1 MNTMNA
7 LAFGA
12 VLLLAAVASTSGG
25 GSTSQVADNKER
37 FSYSGGGG
45 LTGLNVKQGGFTQVS
60 HSTKEK
66 TVTTEKE
73 TRKSKSKKRKGGK
86 VSTQETSKKETN
98 GGKVKNQR
106 GNTQETSRKRKG
118 RGKNKGNEKTE
129 VKQREGNRGRDGDG
143 KGDRK
148 GRKGSTE
155 TVINKERSGGRRR
168 SKNKSGKG
176 STKGSSSKKSGRRDW
191 KMSKCRSGRRQQVI
205 EKLDENESLEYE
217 LTTSAESFT
226 IQFCRKREKD
236 CLEIVLSSSG
246 ESSIK
251 LDGQDLGDPISDFFY
266 KKGEKFSF
274 TITYTSQ
281 SVVVRN
287 SKSGLEL
294 VASVDGDELKGFRY
308 CYGTANGGEG
318 DSTFQIRE
326 REFSESEISSFE
338 KRYRGKGGR
347 KRGGKRER
355 GNAQS
360 PQERKRGGRKKGD
373 KDSKSNEL
381 SGGKKSRGRDKGSK
395 KDRSSK
401 KSGRR
406 DWKMSK
412 CRSGRRQQVIE
423 KLDENESLEYE
434 LTTSAESFTIQFCR
448 KREKD
453 CLEIVLSSSGES
465 SIKLDGQDLGDP
477 ISDFFYKK
485 GEKFSFTITYTSQ
498 RVVVR
503 NSKSGLELVAS
514 VDGDELKGFR
524 YCYGTANGGEGDST
538 FQIREREFSE
548 SEISS
553 FEKRYR
559 GKGGRKR
566 GGKRE
571 RGNAQSPQERK
582 RGGRKKGDKDSK
594 SNELSGG
601 KKSRGR
607 DWKMSKCRSGR
618 RQQVIEK
625 LDENESLEYE
635 LTTSAESFTIQFC
648 RKREKDCLE
657 IVLSS
662 SGESSIK
669 LDGQDL
675 GDPISDF
682 FYKKGEKFSFTIT
695 YTSQRVVVRNS
706 KSGLELVASVDG
718 DELKGFRYC
727 YGTANGGEG
736 DSTFQIREREFS
748 ESEISSFEKR
758 YRGKGGRK
766 RGGKRERGNTQS
778 PQERKRGG
786 RKKGDK
792 DSKSNELSGGKK
804 SRGRDKGSK
813 KDRSS
818 KKSGRRDWKM
828 SKCRSGR
835 RQQVIEK
842 LDENE
847 SLEYEL
853 TTSAESF
860 TIQFCRKREKDCLEI
875 VLSSSGES
883 SIKLDGQDLGDPISD
898 FFYKKGEKFSFT
910 ITYTSQRVV
919 VRNSKS
925 GLELVASVDGDEL
938 KGFRYCY
945 GTANGGEGDSTFQ
958 IRERE
963 FSESEISSF
972 EKRYRGKGGRKRGGK
987 RERGNTQS
995 PQERKRGGRKKGDK
1009 DSKSNELS
1017 GGKKSRGRGGEKR
1030 ERGNTESPQ
1039 ERKRGDRKKG
1049 DKDSKSNEKNRGG
1062 RRGGS
1067 KKDSKSRKGGRNRGR
1082 GRWAHRR
1089 GKYYRWRTVKGAV
1102 KRTRAVSFDE
1112 RRSAMSVFIKT
1123 KATRFVLEFC
1133 LSSGGKDCYTAS
1145 LSSQRDSASFFEY
1158 GGQRTGDSQDG
1169 AFIRFKR
1176 RTRLYV
1182 SVSRTKL
1189 TIYNDKGDDLS
1200 VALPESS
1207 VIQDV
1212 YMSTSDGDWTKVRF
1226 RLRRSGRTL
1235 YSSTGPLARGA
1246 AFEDIG
1252 SKATSF
1258 SCLIRTVASAV
1269 TFEICFDSQ
1278 GNDCYTIELST
1289 QPKQTSRILYG
1300 GKLVSNEEIGIFITP
1315 SKESKI
1321 FFRIEKRQLEIWNK
1335 EPNNERQLIAKIR
1348 GKGRSFNSIWAST
1361 SDGEFTELQMV
1372 ETEAVREFSSTTTL
1386 ERTSIATQLQ
1396 FPGQLVLSFA
1406 LEADKVFM
1414 EFRRPDGKSYTIEMG
1429 TKAGQPSVIRS
1440 GGSNL
1445 VDPQDQPFLEFGND
1459 IDPPNQLV
1467 IDVFESSVTVSTARG
1482 QKMVAPVAEAYLYN
1496 HFDIWTVGGGIA
1508 LAVEEIEDE
1517 DSKDSLASKTE
1528 IEETEQEIESVEEE
1542 LKGNNPGVQ
1551 PVRKRKGKTSGKRR
1565 GKTGGRRRGKAKES
1579 KSDDDTEPEN
1589 EPVEEAKGDSPS
1601 VQQERKRNGKK
1612 GGKRRGKT
1620 GDRRRGKAK
1629 ESKSDDDTEP
1639 ENEPVEEA
1647 KGDSPSVQQE
1657 RKRNGKK
1664 GGKRRGKTGDRRRGK
1679 AKESSD
1685 DDTEPENEPV
1695 EEAKGDS
1702 PGIQQ
1707 ERKRK
1712 GKIGGKRRGKTG
1724 GRIRG
1729 KAKESQSDDDT
1740 EPENEPVEEAKG
1752 DSPSVQ
1758 QERKR
1763 NGKKGGKRRGKTGDR
1778 RRGKAKESS
1787 DDDTE
1792 PVIEPVIQDTLEE
1805 TKPVNS
1811 EVFEELKGNNPGV
1824 EVKRTRGDRII
1835 DNQDIE
1841 DTTQESS
1848 LTPTQV
1854 PPTIETIRNTG
1865 STDEPEVKEKVS
1877 QDVVEPVV
1885 KPFNEEPDKSATLE
1899 TNVLGVA
1906 AFFDQTLDIDR
1917 LLQLQFDFSVTIN
1930 TGFAI
1935 LLTQGQILR
1944 GDYYSIGITEG
1955 NVYMVQRCNK
1965 ETAECNRLFSRKI
1978 DPLGEGTGIFTL
1990 KIQKILNGNVDP
2002 DADGAYSY
2010 WFSLLYE
2017 GAVVGEQVEVQYPN
2031 TFYIRYIGCISYK
2044 YVATWNLFSVVS
2056 PGSTQRS
2063 SAIILRNAEE
2073 TSSLEVNSFDREVVF
2088 SVKAQDFL
2096 IIRLYSVGDVV
2107 YTILV
2112 GDEGNN
2118 YVTGSSG
2125 TGDKSP
2131 DDASRRVEGGV
2142 LSLAGKQYYLSWR
2155 NGRMK
2160 FGETEEDSE
2169 AMMNWEIGEISVTKL
2184 EFIAAYDSLYLIHTY
2199 KYFYVFGDVLQATH
2213 DRIRATSLTFFTLRR
2228 ERGVPYI
2235 HLKIKASGTVLIALA
2250 KDQELSES
2258 DMVLIKMSSRRIT
2271 LSTCL
2276 GCETIYSVPIP
2287 KDQAAL
2293 LDPSS
2298 FLEYQITCEGNSLKI
2313 FLTGQKE
2320 PLLDYGGIDRDAHYG
2335 YDGFGGTIGSNYHIK
2350 LNQGTIYREEHC
2362 LDVNTFLGGG
2372 TKLLKIVHSDQM
2384 IALFDAEK
2392 QLEAELAMEDT
2403 KTELRTTRGGEA
2415 VQISQSSSCIF
2426 HAPYTLVWMDFSGG
2440 AIRYGTYD
2448 EANRLR
2454 SDPCIT
2460 YDLGDDQEVKYM
2472 SFGQQHSSW
2481 DVTHHVI
2488 EKRIVYKELVSHV
2501 QEP

>member
-1 MNTMNA
+1 M
-7 LAFGA
+7 GI
-12 VLLLAAVASTSGG
+12 
-25 GSTSQVADNKER
+25 DNYI
-37 FSYSGGGG
+37 FS
-45 LTGLNVKQGGFTQVS
+45 
-60 HSTKEK
+60 
-66 TVTTEKE
+66 
-73 TRKSKSKKRKGGK
+73 
-86 VSTQETSKKETN
+86 
-98 GGKVKNQR
+98 
-106 GNTQETSRKRKG
+106 
-118 RGKNKGNEKTE
+118 
-129 VKQREGNRGRDGDG
+129 
-143 KGDRK
+143 
-148 GRKGSTE
+148 
-155 TVINKERSGGRRR
+155 
-168 SKNKSGKG
+168 SKNYS
-176 STKGSSSKKSGRRDW
+176 
-191 KMSKCRSGRRQQVI
+191 
-205 EKLDENESLEYE
+205 
-217 LTTSAESFT
+217 
-226 IQFCRKREKD
+226 
-236 CLEIVLSSSG
+236 
-246 ESSIK
+246 
-251 LDGQDLGDPISDFFY
+251 
-266 KKGEKFSF
+266 
-274 TITYTSQ
+274 
-281 SVVVRN
+281 
-287 SKSGLEL
+287 
-294 VASVDGDELKGFRY
+294 
-308 CYGTANGGEG
+308 
-318 DSTFQIRE
+318 
-326 REFSESEISSFE
+326 
-338 KRYRGKGGR
+338 
-347 KRGGKRER
+347 
-355 GNAQS
+355 
-360 PQERKRGGRKKGD
+360 
-373 KDSKSNEL
+373 
-381 SGGKKSRGRDKGSK
+381 DKGSK

-453 CLEIVLSSSGES
+453 CLEI
-465 SIKLDGQDLGDP
+465 
-477 ISDFFYKK
+477 
-485 GEKFSFTITYTSQ
+485 
-498 RVVVR
+498 
-503 NSKSGLELVAS
+503 
-514 VDGDELKGFR
+514 
-524 YCYGTANGGEGDST
+524 
-538 FQIREREFSE
+538 
-548 SEISS
+548 
-553 FEKRYR
+553 
-559 GKGGRKR
+559 
-566 GGKRE
+566 
-571 RGNAQSPQERK
+571 
-582 RGGRKKGDKDSK
+582 DKDSK

-607 DWKMSKCRSGR
+607 
-618 RQQVIEK
+618 
-625 LDENESLEYE
+625 
-635 LTTSAESFTIQFC
+635 
-648 RKREKDCLE
+648 
-657 IVLSS
+657 
-662 SGESSIK
+662 
-669 LDGQDL
+669 
-675 GDPISDF
+675 
-682 FYKKGEKFSFTIT
+682 
-695 YTSQRVVVRNS
+695 
-706 KSGLELVASVDG
+706 
-718 DELKGFRYC
+718 
-727 YGTANGGEG
+727 
-736 DSTFQIREREFS
+736 
-748 ESEISSFEKR
+748 
-758 YRGKGGRK
+758 
-766 RGGKRERGNTQS
+766 
-778 PQERKRGG
+778 
-786 RKKGDK
+786 
-792 DSKSNELSGGKK
+792 
-804 SRGRDKGSK
+804 
-813 KDRSS
+813 
-818 KKSGRRDWKM
+818 
-828 SKCRSGR
+828 
-835 RQQVIEK
+835 
-842 LDENE
+842 
-847 SLEYEL
+847 
-853 TTSAESF
+853 
-860 TIQFCRKREKDCLEI
+860 
-875 VLSSSGES
+875 
-883 SIKLDGQDLGDPISD
+883 
-898 FFYKKGEKFSFT
+898 
-910 ITYTSQRVV
+910 
-919 VRNSKS
+919 
-925 GLELVASVDGDEL
+925 
-938 KGFRYCY
+938 
-945 GTANGGEGDSTFQ
+945 
-958 IRERE
+958 
-963 FSESEISSF
+963 
-972 EKRYRGKGGRKRGGK
+972 
-987 RERGNTQS
+987 
-995 PQERKRGGRKKGDK
+995 
-1009 DSKSNELS
+1009 
-1017 GGKKSRGRGGEKR
+1017 
-1030 ERGNTESPQ
+1030 
-1039 ERKRGDRKKG
+1039 

-1664 GGKRRGKTGDRRRGK
+1664 GGKRRGKTDDRRRGKAKESSDDDTEPENEPVEEAKGDSPGIQQERKRKGKIGGKRRGKTGGRRRGKAKESQSDDDTEPENEPVEEAKGDSPSVQQERKRNGKKGGKRRGKTGDRRRGKAKESKSDDDTEPENEPVEEAKGDSPSVQQERKRNGKKGGKRRGKTGDRRRGK

-1965 ETAECNRLFSRKI
+1965 ETAECNRLFSREI

-2287 KDQAAL
+2287 EDQAAL

-2403 KTELRTTRGGEA
+2403 KTELRTTRGGEPIK
-2415 VQISQSSSCIF
+2415 ISQSSSCIF